1 MPEGAHPAQSAQ
13 NAAGP
18 GSAAVTERAPKRR
31 GGVLYGI
38 ACVMASYAM
47 FALHDAGIKWLV
59 ADYSAWQIL
68 FVRSVVIFAVC
79 MLVSRGR
86 VARRAY
92 CSPIRN
98 ALLLRAFGLLGAWLC
113 FYNAAATLSLPQL
126 MTIYFASPLVVAV
139 LAAPILHEKVTRS
152 RWFSILVGFAGVVI
166 ACRPGHL
173 EHAGAIGLALL
184 AAVLWAGSMIL
195 IRQIATREST
205 LVQMATS
212 SFSFVVMAGIAMF
225 WEWVTPSPVQFLLMV
240 GIGLL
245 GALAQFLLIEGIRR
259 APASVVSPLEFT
271 ALVWSFVLGYAIW
284 GDIPY
289 FNVFGGAVL
298 ILVSGA
304 LIVYEEWRTAR
315 IAVHSETAVG

>member
-1 MPEGAHPAQSAQ
+1 MPEGA
-13 NAAGP
+13 AAP
-18 GSAAVTERAPKRR
+18 IRRIKPR

-38 ACVMASYAM
+38 GCVIASYAM

-59 ADYSAWQIL
+59 ADFSAWQIL
-68 FVRSVVIFAVC
+68 FIRSIVIFTVC
-79 MLVSRGR
+79 VAVSRGR
-86 VARRAY
+86 VIRGAY
-92 CSPIRN
+92 RSPIRN
-98 ALLLRAFGLLGAWLC
+98 TLLLRAFGLLGAWLC
-113 FYNAAATLSLPQL
+113 YYNAAVTLSLPQL
-126 MTIYFASPLVVAV
+126 MTIYFASPLVVAI

-152 RWFSILVGFAGVVI
+152 RWFSILVGFIGVIV
-166 ACRPGHL
+166 ACRPGNL

-195 IRQIATREST
+195 IRQIAQREST

-212 SFSFVVMAGIAMF
+212 SFAFIVMGGIAMV
-225 WEWVTPSPVQFLLMV
+225 WEWKTPDLMQLLLMI

-271 ALVWSFVLGYAIW
+271 ALVWSFVLGYTIW
-284 GDIPY
+284 HDIPHL
-289 FNVFGGAVL
+289 NVVGGAVL
-298 ILVSGA
+298 ILISGA
-304 LIVYEEWRTAR
+304 LIIYEEWRTAR